1 MLQIVYYDQQC
12 LNDGSKISYHS
23 FTTLADEKIKLKI
36 ERDLPEVEGWFEFY
50 KSSAGRVGDVHPPFV
65 YCFLPHPRRSCVIE
79 LII

>member
-23 FTTLADEKIKLKI
+23 FTTLADEEINWKLSETYLKSKV
-36 ERDLPEVEGWFEFY
+36 DLDSV
-50 KSSAGRVGDVHPPFV
+50 SHHPGEKEM
-65 YCFLPHPRRSCVIE
+65 YALPLYTVFCPTLDSCVIE